1 MTRNF
6 CIAILAPLVL
16 LLLGANK
23 DERPRLTF
31 QGLGDIYIGMTI
43 AQLRAKSFTSDS
55 MYEGQP
61 PEEYNSCHYM
71 TNGRDYP
78 GVGIMINDGHL
89 VRIDIDR
96 GRDHTPPESD
106 GAYKPIPAPVW
117 KSFSGAKIGM
127 SERDVKAI
135 YGDWIK
141 TSGHPYLGEAGSYL
155 RLDSSDGKYA
165 MIFETAVK
173 DMDAEAL
180 KSPNQE
186 KYVTDFRAGLT
197 DAVGFIE
204 GCA

>member
-1 MTRNF
+1 MSRICT
-6 CIAILAPLVL
+6 AILAPIVL
-16 LLLGANK
+16 LLLGANT
-23 DERPRLTF
+23 DERPRLSF
-31 QGLGDIYIGMTI
+31 QGLGDIYVGMTI
-43 AQLRAKSFTSDS
+43 AQLKAKNFASDS

-78 GVGIMINDGHL
+78 GVGIMINDGRL
-89 VRIDIDR
+89 VRIDIDK
-96 GRDHTPPESD
+96 GRDLTPADSK
-106 GAYKPIPAPVW
+106 GTYKPIAIPGW
-117 KSFSGAKIGM
+117 RSFSGAQIGM
-127 SERDVKAI
+127 SEREVKAI
-135 YGDWIK
+135 YGDWIQ

-173 DMDAEAL
+173 DMGAEAL
-180 KSPNQE
+180 KNPDQE
-186 KYVTDFRAGLT
+186 KYVTGFRAGLA

>member
-1 MTRNF
+1 MSR
-6 CIAILAPLVL
+6 ILTTMVALLAL
-16 LLLGANK
+16 LLLGANSE
-23 DERPRLTF
+23 ERPRLTF
-31 QGLGDIYIGMTI
+31 QGLGDIYVGMTI
-43 AQLRAKSFTSDS
+43 AQLKAKNFASDS

-78 GVGIMINDGHL
+78 GVGIMINDGRL
-89 VRIDIDR
+89 VRIDIDN
-96 GRDHTPPESD
+96 GRDPAPTESN
-106 GAYKPIPAPVW
+106 GIYKPIPVQVW
-117 KSFSGAKIGM
+117 KSFSGAQIGM
-127 SERDVKAI
+127 SEREVKAI

-173 DMDAEAL
+173 DMSAEAL
-180 KSPNQE
+180 ENPDQE
-186 KYVTDFRAGLT
+186 KYITDFRAGLA